1 MLNRIITGIM
11 LSVIF
16 LAALYY
22 LPLIYISFIFSIIS
36 LYGFYEWLKISGES
50 SSSILFNLIMMI
62 ILMLLLIY
70 YHSHSTVILLTYIS
84 LFIWIIIPFD
94 MLYDSKLYKKL
105 LKSKPSL
112 VGLYMILSAWF
123 LLISL
128 GSTSETSVI
137 EDNKYLLFSST
148 DSSIHMYLFFLVA
161 LISTTDTSG
170 YFIGRFF
177 GEEKLCQDISPNKTI
192 IGLLGSLFIPIILFS
207 LIYNYIFSIPIL
219 IEDLFFMLL
228 CCIYCTYGDLFV
240 SIFKRFFNVK
250 DTGDILPGHGG
261 VLDRLDSYLPTISIF
276 QIWLFL

>member
-1 MLNRIITGIM
+1 MLWQHAYTELYFTDCLWPDFNEDELDLGIKHYLRTTRKFGAIEEYDIISERCNRIITGII

-16 LAALYY
+16 LAALFF
-22 LPLIYISFIFSIIS
+22 LPLFYISFIFSIIS

-112 VGLYMILSAWF
+112 VGLYMILSTWF

-128 GSTSETSVI
+128 GIHLKHLSLKTI
-137 EDNKYLLFSST
+137 NIYFSQ
-148 DSSIHMYLFFLVA
+148 A
-161 LISTTDTSG
+161 LILA
-170 YFIGRFF
+170 YI
-177 GEEKLCQDISPNKTI
+177 CIY
-192 IGLLGSLFIPIILFS
+192 FS
-207 LIYNYIFSIPIL
+207 L
-219 IEDLFFMLL
+219 
-228 CCIYCTYGDLFV
+228 
-240 SIFKRFFNVK
+240 
-250 DTGDILPGHGG
+250 LP
-261 VLDRLDSYLPTISIF
+261 
-276 QIWLFL
+276 

>member
-1 MLNRIITGIM
+1 MALDADRRIYSGF
-11 LSVIF
+11 LALLVHCIF
-16 LAALYY
+16 LAALFF

-137 EDNKYLLFSST
+137 EDNKYLLF
-148 DSSIHMYLFFLVA
+148 
-161 LISTTDTSG
+161 
-170 YFIGRFF
+170 
-177 GEEKLCQDISPNKTI
+177 
-192 IGLLGSLFIPIILFS
+192 
-207 LIYNYIFSIPIL
+207 
-219 IEDLFFMLL
+219 
-228 CCIYCTYGDLFV
+228 
-240 SIFKRFFNVK
+240 
-250 DTGDILPGHGG
+250 
-261 VLDRLDSYLPTISIF
+261 
-276 QIWLFL
+276 

>member
-1 MLNRIITGIM
+1 MLNRIITGII

-16 LAALYY
+16 LAALFF
-22 LPLIYISFIFSIIS
+22 LPLFYISFIFSIIS

-128 GSTSETSVI
+128 GSTSETFVI